1 MRVDI
6 TRSVPFERPLLELE
20 AEIAELEE
28 FTSSRGIDRTAEIAQ
43 LRARH
48 RELLEKIYASLT
60 PWDRVLLARHPAR
73 PYTLDYVPLVFDEF
87 LELRGDRCS
96 GDDRATVAG
105 LARLDGRPVAL
116 IGHQKGRNLKERQM
130 RNFGSAGPQ
139 GYRKAVRVMKLAER
153 FGRPV
158 VCIIDTP
165 AAESRE
171 EAEARGIAGAI
182 AESMAT
188 MSALQAPIVVVVIGE
203 GGSGG
208 AIAIGVGDR
217 IIMLENSIYSVIPPE
232 GCAAI
237 LSTFGMDASKAPQAA
252 QVLKLGAQ
260 EALELGV
267 VDEVLPEPL
276 GGAHRDL
283 PEMAARIKRA
293 LVTKL
298 EELSSMPQQELLES
312 RYQKFRRMGKFLE
325 SSG

>member
-6 TRSVPFERPLLELE
+6 SRSVPFERPLLELE

>member
-28 FTSSRGIDRTAEIAQ
+28 FTTSRGIDRTAEIAR

-60 PWDRVLLARHPAR
+60 PWDRVLLARHPLR
-73 PYTLDYVPLVFDEF
+73 PYTLDYVPLLFDEF

-96 GDDRATVAG
+96 GDDRATVAA

-139 GYRKAVRVMKLAER
+139 GYRKAMRVMKLAEK

-158 VCIIDTP
+158 VCMIDTP

-188 MSALQAPIVVVVIGE
+188 MASLQAPIVVVVIGE

-237 LSTFGMDASKAPQAA
+237 LSIFGMDASKAPQAA
-252 QVLKLGAQ
+252 QVLKLSAQ
-260 EALELGV
+260 EALELGI

-276 GGAHRDL
+276 GGAHRNL
-283 PEMAARIKRA
+283 PEMAARIKQT
-293 LVTKL
+293 LTTQF
-298 EELSSMPQQELLES
+298 EELSSIPVEQLLEL
-312 RYQKFRRMGKFLE
+312 RYQKFRRMGKFIE
-325 SSG
+325 NQA